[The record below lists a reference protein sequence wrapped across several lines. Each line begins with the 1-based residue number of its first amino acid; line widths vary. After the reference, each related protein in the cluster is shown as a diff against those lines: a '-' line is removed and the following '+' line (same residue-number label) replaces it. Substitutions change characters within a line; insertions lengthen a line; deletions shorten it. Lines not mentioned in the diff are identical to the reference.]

1 MYCILP
7 IQAKKLWSSL
17 GLEEFQ
23 HRWSR
28 GERLNSIGDALI
40 IGEHSNQLCAL
51 LSFLPPPPFPWFGR
65 LVQPSG
71 FSVRS
76 FTQGIELCFLHKWKT
91 KLVLVGAG
99 SRVHWCFYL
108 YEGLWTLR
116 NMRTVEEFTY
126 GSRVPNQNGMHSRSV
141 LNMDSSQE

>member
-28 GERLNSIGDALI
+28 GERLNSIGDAPI
-40 IGEHSNQLCAL
+40 IGEQSNQLCAL
-51 LSFLPPPPFPWFGR
+51 LSFLPPPPFPSFGR

-71 FSVRS
+71 LFVWS

-99 SRVHWCFYL
+99 SGVHWCFYL
-108 YEGLWTLR
+108 YEEMRFMNFAKHENCGGVDIWWLDREYPTKMGGTAGL
-116 NMRTVEEFTY
+116 F
-126 GSRVPNQNGMHSRSV
+126 
-141 LNMDSSQE
+141 